1 MAINVNK
8 VYRVVL
14 SILNKESRGLLKPD
28 QFNRFGRQ
36 AQLDLLDKSF
46 YDYSRFINKTKS
58 IGANTEYGDIPYNI
72 QEKIDYLAKEAS
84 LSFSLGT
91 VAKPSD
97 LYKIISIHISS
108 RTIEVENVKKSKLIY
123 LNASKLTSPTSS
135 FPVFYVEGENIKI
148 LPSTIPAATIDYIK
162 VPADPIWAF
171 TGGGASAYVYDINN
185 STNFELHPSEE
196 VSLVTK
202 ILSYSGVMLKDPLV
216 IQTAASKETNE
227 FNTENIT

>member
-36 AQLDLLDKSF
+36 AQLDLLNKSF

-58 IGANTEYGDIPYNI
+58 IGANTEYGDIPDNI
-72 QEKIDYLAKEAS
+72 KEKIDSLAKE
-84 LSFSLGT
+84 GT
-91 VAKPSD
+91 LNFTTGTAAKPSD
-97 LYKIISIHISS
+97 LYKIITINTTN
-108 RTIEVENVKKSKLIY
+108 RTIEAENVKKSKLTY
-123 LNASKLTSPTSS
+123 LNASKLTAPTTS
-135 FPVFYVEGENIKI
+135 FPVFYTEGSNIKI
-148 LPSTIPAATIDYIK
+148 LPNTISSATIDYIK
-162 VPADPIWAF
+162 VPNDPIWGF
-171 TGGGASAYVYDINN
+171 TGGGASAYVYDSGS
-185 STNFELHPSEE
+185 STDFELHPSEE
-196 VSLVTK
+196 VNLVTK

-216 IQTAASKETNE
+216 IQTAASKETSE